1 MLLEEE
7 MLKDEVVLG
16 LQTKREGH
24 FKALHSRYDKMTN
37 EERQKVQQQLIVKY
51 GLNRR
56 EVEREIFGI
65 EEKPLEKAS
74 KSKNDFI
81 RTSSSIKDK
90 CGIRIRKTKKAN

>member
-1 MLLEEE
+1 M
-7 MLKDEVVLG
+7 
-16 LQTKREGH
+16 
-24 FKALHSRYDKMTN
+24 
-37 EERQKVQQQLIVKY
+37 KY